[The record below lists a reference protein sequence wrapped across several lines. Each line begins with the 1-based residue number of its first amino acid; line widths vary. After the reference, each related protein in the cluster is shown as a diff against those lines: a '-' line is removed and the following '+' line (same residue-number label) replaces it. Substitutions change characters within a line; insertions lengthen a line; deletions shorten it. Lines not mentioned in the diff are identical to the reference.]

1 MGYLLVL
8 LKVETIINASE
19 CMVDVEIKAEKR
31 VPSFVVSDERV
42 VFLKE
47 YMKVFSYCSNC
58 RGGESRPVIWRR
70 GRKGTSSMIE
80 KK

>member
-19 CMVDVEIKAEKR
+19 CMVDVEIKAEER

-42 VFLKE
+42 VFFE
-47 YMKVFSYCSNC
+47 GVY
-58 RGGESRPVIWRR
+58 ESFFILQQLQRR
-70 GRKGTSSMIE
+70 
-80 KK
+80 

>member
-31 VPSFVVSDERV
+31 VPSFVVSDESSFFEGV
-42 VFLKE
+42 
-47 YMKVFSYCSNC
+47 Y
-58 RGGESRPVIWRR
+58 ESFFILQQLQRR
-70 GRKGTSSMIE
+70 
-80 KK
+80 